1 MINVKAGGFTL
12 LFETKDEEASLTGYE
27 GLDAK
32 LEIPASI
39 EENGKKY
46 YVTSIDKK
54 AFLGCKGLR
63 KAYLPNSVKTIGDWA
78 FSLCVHLTK
87 FRVRGDKS
95 SIDFGKNVFEGCER
109 LKSIKLSDNAGKTQY
124 LLAALVNKLP
134 APLLLRDSDL
144 GSKAWYERFDISLKA
159 FLSQEDIEGYSD
171 RALCGEED
179 ISYDGIGSVDGELLG
194 ESKEYLKEVGKA
206 KYELCFLRLKNS
218 DHLSSD
224 SKATLE
230 KYILDHSFNT
240 ENKAAWFLLK
250 EDYPEDLDYLKLY
263 IDITNPS
270 NEETDALLKDMGDK
284 MAQAKAYLIERSSS
298 QNKTDDFFDGLLL

>member
-1 MINVKAGGFTL
+1 MIKTTVGGFTL
-12 LFETKDEEASLTGYE
+12 IFETKDDEAVLTGYE

-32 LEIPASI
+32 LEVPALV

-63 KAYLPNSVKTIGDWA
+63 KAYLPNSVKNIGDWA

-87 FRVRGDKS
+87 FKVRGDKS
-95 SIDFGKNVFEGCER
+95 QIEFGKNVFEGCER
-109 LKSIKLSDNAGKTQY
+109 LKSIKLNDNAGKTAY

-134 APLLLRDSDL
+134 APLLLRDNDL

-159 FLSQEDIEGYSD
+159 FLAQEDIEGYSD

-194 ESKEYLKEVGKA
+194 ESKEYLKEVGKN
-206 KYELCFLRLKNS
+206 KSDLCFLRLINDENLDKETGE
-218 DHLSSD
+218 
-224 SKATLE
+224 TLE
-230 KYILDHSFNT
+230 NYIKAHAFKT

-250 EDYPEDLDYLKLY
+250 EDYPDNIEYLKLY
-263 IDITNPS
+263 IDITAPNK
-270 NEETDALLKDMGDK
+270 EETDALLLDMGDS
-284 MAQAKAYLIERSSS
+284 MAEAKAYLIERAGGDK
-298 QNKTDDFFDGLLL
+298 KTDEFFDDLLL

>member
-12 LFETKDEEASLTGYE
+12 LFETKENEAILTGYE

-39 EENGKKY
+39 EENGEKY
-46 YVTSIDKK
+46 YVTAIDKK

-63 KAYLPNSVKTIGDWA
+63 KAYLPNSVTSIGDWA

-87 FRVRGDKS
+87 FRVRGEES
-95 SIDFGKNVFEGCER
+95 RIDFGKNVFEGCER

-134 APLLLRDSDL
+134 APLLLRDKDL

-179 ISYDGIGSVDGELLG
+179 ISYDGMGSVDGELLG
-194 ESKEYLKEVGKA
+194 ESKEYLKEVGKN
-206 KYELCFLRLKNS
+206 KSELCFLRLKNN
-218 DHLSSD
+218 DNLSKKD
-224 SKATLE
+224 KEALE
-230 KYILDHSFNT
+230 KYIQAHAFNT

-250 EDYPEDLDYLKLY
+250 EDYPDDIDYLKLY

-270 NEETDALLKDMGDK
+270 KEETDALLKDMGDK
-284 MAQAKAYLIERSSS
+284 MAQAKAYLIERSSA
-298 QNKTDDFFDGLLL
+298 QNKTEEFFDGLLL